1 MKDYYKILGVKST
14 ASAEDVHARWIKLM
28 RKLHPDRGTK
38 GGVEDER
45 VREINEAYGVLKD
58 PSSRG
63 QYDLRRAYQRKK
75 RNLHLQRVVV
85 PPVIL
90 IALFILGMIYLQRHR
105 FAPLAKPKNP
115 PVQRLNQIKTKLPIK
130 ETNEINQIDQID
142 ESNQK
147 NEFDQT
153 HESNERKQFNQV
165 NATEKNQKPVLR
177 AKPLPKIQ
185 ESVRSQTREGKEVN
199 PTNPKNIT
207 NMKNRANSTNPNNP
221 PNSKNSTNP
230 VDLKKEIEPTSVPK
244 DRKTSPLFAKSAM
257 SVKTK
262 NPAVPSRLPNRT
274 LGNRQAKKETNL
286 KNSTN
291 QTNTTNPINTIDS
304 RNSRTQINK
313 SNKLNQDHVLAALK
327 VSTEPNDINPIN
339 EGNKKVKAKG
349 KSRINLINQM
359 NPFIAQLKEPSLIAT
374 EGEVENFFAEYRER
388 YARKD
393 LEGLFSLFSSRAVE
407 NGRLGFEE
415 MKKIYSD
422 FFDKS
427 EELRYQMEDTRIQ
440 IFQNAVEVWCLY
452 KIEQTAKKGG
462 KENVWWGDIRWILI
476 RENGNLKVRFLDY
489 KPRGSE

>member
-1 MKDYYKILGVKST
+1 MKDYYKILGVKPT

-28 RKLHPDRGTK
+28 RKFHPDRGTK

-90 IALFILGMIYLQRHR
+90 IALFILGIIYLQRHR
-105 FAPLAKPKNP
+105 FALLAKPKNP
-115 PVQRLNQIKTKLPIK
+115 PVQRLNQITTKLPIAATGQIK
-130 ETNEINQIDQID
+130 ETNEV
-142 ESNQK
+142 

-153 HESNERKQFNQV
+153 RESNERNQFNQV
-165 NATEKNQKPVLR
+165 NATEKNQKPVLK

-185 ESVRSQTREGKEVN
+185 KSVRSQTRERKEVN
-199 PTNPKNIT
+199 PTNPKNPRG
-207 NMKNRANSTNPNNP
+207 MKNRAKSTNPSNP
-221 PNSKNSTNP
+221 PNSKNSINP
-230 VDLKKEIEPTSVPK
+230 VDLEREMDPTSVPK
-244 DRKTSPLFAKSAM
+244 NRKTSPLFAKAKT
-257 SVKTK
+257 SVKAKKTTVSPKVSDKIDATK
-262 NPAVPSRLPNRT
+262 
-274 LGNRQAKKETNL
+274 QAKKETNP
-286 KNSTN
+286 K
-291 QTNTTNPINTIDS
+291 NPIGS
-304 RNSRTQINK
+304 RNPRTQINESNK
-313 SNKLNQDHVLAALK
+313 SNKPNQGQVLAALK
-327 VSTEPNDINPIN
+327 ISTEPNDINPIN
-339 EGNKKVKAKG
+339 ESNKTVKAKG
-349 KSRINLINQM
+349 KSRINLINQI
-359 NPFIAQLKEPSLIAT
+359 NPYVAQLKESSLLAT
-374 EGEVENFFAEYRER
+374 EGEVESFFAEYRER

-393 LEGLFSLFSSRAVE
+393 LEGLLSLFSSRAVE
-407 NGRLGFEE
+407 NGRFGFEE
-415 MKKIYSD
+415 MQKIYSD

-462 KENVWWGDIRWILI
+462 KKNVWWGDIRWILI